1 MPKTNHASSHRAP
14 PTCSACFTFGHRK
27 GSKKC
32 SQYILKKYTC
42 KLCKTYG
49 HMSRN
54 CPLVKNPPPP
64 VVVQNIIPVGEPQ
77 EDTIFIDN
85 SINS

>member
-1 MPKTNHASSHRAP
+1 MSDTDLLMPKTNHASAHRAL

-32 SQYILKKYTC
+32 SQKFIFKKYTC

-49 HMSRN
+49 HISRN
-54 CPLVKNPPPP
+54 CPLVKNPP
-64 VVVQNIIPVGEPQ
+64 QL
-77 EDTIFIDN
+77 D
-85 SINS
+85 